1 MGQVVDLHSR
11 PIPLEDDEF
20 CENLARFA
28 DGTLS
33 EAAVKAKYHLS
44 EEEWTA
50 LGTNDAL
57 VRRIE
62 DRKLQRIR
70 GGQTKR
76 ERAQIEVADA
86 GPILGRLMRS
96 PDSNARHV
104 IDAVKTLDALAQPTG
119 GEATAAGTRFEI
131 RIDLSAGGEPQVLHF
146 NKSIE
151 INCND
156 IDPNDIEAGP
166 QDVIAAIAMNKPTDG
181 DNGGHL

>member
-1 MGQVVDLHSR
+1 MGEIVNLHGQ
-11 PIPLEDDEF
+11 PAHLENDELV
-20 CENLARFA
+20 ESLARYA

-33 EAAVKAKYHLS
+33 MAAVKSRHDLTDAD
-44 EEEWTA
+44 WTA
-50 LGTNDAL
+50 LGEDDKF
-57 VRRIE
+57 VKRVE

-96 PDSNARHV
+96 PDTNARHV
-104 IDAVKTLDALAQPTG
+104 IDSCKVLNDLAQPTG
-119 GEATAAGTRFEI
+119 GEAAAAGTRFEI

-151 INCND
+151 INVDD
-156 IDPNDIEAGP
+156 IDPNDIDAGP
-166 QDVIAAIAMNKPTDG
+166 QDVIAAIATNKSTDG